1 MFRAMVNSRA
11 QTNVETG
18 QTSLS
23 VEGEATILIHHDD
36 ATPYEFLAMLLQTV
50 FELSRELADHLVSV
64 IYTHGSARVV
74 TRPRGEAEQL
84 ANRAR
89 AVALL
94 NGFPLMVSL
103 EQNSH
108 TSRREWRRTIIHGS
122 LCALLLLCAI
132 GLALAD
138 GAGGIT
144 IHDILVH

>member
-1 MFRAMVNSRA
+1 MLNNLA
-11 QTNVETG
+11 QTNVKSG

-23 VEGEATILIHHDD
+23 VEVEATILIHSDD

-50 FELSRELADHLVSV
+50 FELSRELADHIVSV
-64 IYTHGSARVV
+64 IGTHGSARVV
-74 TRPRGEAEQL
+74 TRPRSEAEIL

-94 NGFPLMVSL
+94 NGFPLIISL
-103 EQNSH
+103 EQNTH
-108 TSRREWRRTIIHGS
+108 TCRIEWRRTIIRGS